1 MRMIV
6 IALTCVLIVGIV
18 LFVVLTAPAPT
29 KPAIRVARIDVSNQ
43 PQPIAPSDPAAE
55 HILEFFPDP
64 TEMMA
69 SPALPTI
76 EELTADTPPAA
87 GTPGPRASSEE
98 IDRNRLLALIEDWV
112 YVDFSQVGPTKI
124 GRIHQTRKKE
134 YVEIYEGKTLDNGIQ
149 VVLLTDDAATL
160 KLGEAAFRLRL
171 ALKPAFFDEIKDNWR
186 PITRE
191 EQQQAYEYYER
202 IYGDKFRE
210 YSKGYKPPAGMP
222 LPRPVS
228 ADEREKGRQQY
239 MEMYG
244 NQFMKEA
251 KQFPVAF
258 PGTQEQRENYEK
270 YWQKF
275 HPGLPMPDF
284 DQMKGMDEQLGPGN
298 RIQPSAGNAAS
309 SNLPK

>member
-1 MRMIV
+1 MIV

-18 LFVVLTAPAPT
+18 LFVVLMAPAPS
-29 KPAIRVARIDVSNQ
+29 KPAISVSRIELSNQ
-43 PQPIAPSDPAAE
+43 PPPIASSDPAAE
-55 HILEFFPDP
+55 HILEFFPNP
-64 TEMMA
+64 SEMA
-69 SPALPTI
+69 LTPIIPAI
-76 EELTADTPPAA
+76 EEKQAETAPLF
-87 GTPGPRASSEE
+87 GTPSPKISNEE

-112 YVDFSQVGPTKI
+112 YVDYSQVGPTKI

-134 YVEIYEGKTLDNGIQ
+134 YLEIYEGKTLDNGIQ
-149 VVLLTDDAATL
+149 VAQLTDDAATL
-160 KLGEAAFRLRL
+160 KLGEATFRLRL

-210 YSKGYKPPAGMP
+210 YSKGYKPPSGMP
-222 LPRPVS
+222 MPRPIS
-228 ADEREKGRQQY
+228 ADDQEKGRRQY

-258 PGTQEQRENYEK
+258 PGTEEQRQNYEK

-284 DQMKGMDEQLGPGN
+284 SQMKGMDEQLGPGN
-298 RIQPSAGNAAS
+298 RIQSPAGTAAS
-309 SNLPK
+309 SIPPK